1 MKRANKKAIIRI
13 PQKATSFFQ
22 KGNGKSGVLL
32 LHGFTGTPAEM
43 RYLAEKLNEAGATVF
58 VPRYPGHG
66 TSLIEMANLDV
77 NAWFTAAREA
87 LFELMAYCDNVYI
100 AGLSMGGI
108 FAILLAREF
117 AIKKIALMSVPCTLK
132 EKTIYAAPV
141 AGLFTK
147 ILWVPNKTKGVCDEA
162 ARKEHICYDDGIP
175 VRQSW
180 QLFTTIKKA
189 MKSLP
194 FIDSEVL
201 IIQSKNDQVIPQHSA
216 EYIYAHL
223 GSEHKKIVWLLHSD
237 HAITVD
243 YEKDIVAKHCIDF
256 FLTQ

>member
-1 MKRANKKAIIRI
+1 MKKQKKPIITV
-13 PQKATSFFQ
+13 PPKATFLFK
-22 KGNGKSGVLL
+22 KGSSQTGILL

-43 RYLAEKLNEAGATVF
+43 RYVAEKLNEAGATVY

-66 TSLIEMANLDV
+66 TNLLEMANSSVD
-77 NAWFTAAREA
+77 AWFTAAREA
-87 LFELMAYCDNVYI
+87 LFELKSHCQDVYI

-117 AIKKIALMSVPCTLK
+117 AIEKIALMSVPCTLK
-132 EKTIYAAPV
+132 EKTIYGAPI

-175 VRQSW
+175 VVQSW
-180 QLFTTIKKA
+180 QLFKTIKKA
-189 MKSLP
+189 MKALP
-194 FIDSEVL
+194 QIESEVL
-201 IIQSKNDQVIPQHSA
+201 IIQSKNDNVIPQHSA
-216 EYIYAHL
+216 HYIYSHL
-223 GSEHKKIVWLLHSD
+223 GSAHKQLIWLHKSF

-243 YEKDIVAKHCIDF
+243 IEKDAVAQHCIDF
-256 FLTQ
+256 FMKQ

>member
-1 MKRANKKAIIRI
+1 MNSKKDI
-13 PQKATSFFQ
+13 PQIPLKAAATFLKNETSNM
-22 KGNGKSGVLL
+22 GILL

-43 RYLAEKLNEAGATVF
+43 RYLAEKLNESGATVY

-66 TSLIEMANLDV
+66 TSLIEMANSSVD
-77 NAWFTAAREA
+77 AWFTAARES
-87 LFELMAYCDNVYI
+87 LFELKAHCTHVYI

-117 AIKKIALMSVPCTLK
+117 AIQKIALMSVPCTLK
-132 EKTIYAAPV
+132 EKTVYAAPV

-147 ILWVPNKTKGVCDEA
+147 ILWVPNKTKGVCDEV

-180 QLFTTIKKA
+180 QLFKTIKKA
-189 MKSLP
+189 MRALP
-194 FIDSEVL
+194 SVYSQTL
-201 IIQSKNDQVIPQHSA
+201 IIQSKRDAVIPAHSA
-216 EYIYAHL
+216 EYIYNRL
-223 GSEHKKIVWLLHSD
+223 GSKNKKIVRLEKSD

-243 YEKDIVAKHCIDF
+243 FERDVVARHCINF
-256 FLTQ
+256 FIQQ

>member
-1 MKRANKKAIIRI
+1 MKPKKQIIAPPVKAAAYFNKKSSETGI
-13 PQKATSFFQ
+13 
-22 KGNGKSGVLL
+22 LL

-43 RYLAEKLNEAGATVF
+43 RYLAEKLNESGATVY

-66 TSLIEMANLDV
+66 TSLIEMANSSVD
-77 NAWFTAAREA
+77 AWFTAAREA
-87 LFELMAYCDNVYI
+87 LFELKAHCNNVYI

-117 AIKKIALMSVPCTLK
+117 AIQKIALMSVPYTLK

-180 QLFTTIKKA
+180 QLFKTIKKA
-189 MKSLP
+189 MKALP
-194 FIDSEVL
+194 YVDSQVL
-201 IIQSKNDQVIPQHSA
+201 IVQSKNDKVIPEHSA
-216 EYIYAHL
+216 EYIYSRL
-223 GSEHKKIVWLLHSD
+223 GSEHKQIVWLSKSD

-243 YEKDIVAKHCIDF
+243 YEKDIVAKHCIEF
-256 FLTQ
+256 FLQQ

>member
-1 MKRANKKAIIRI
+1 MKPKKQIIAPPLKAAAYFNKNSS
-13 PQKATSFFQ
+13 QT
-22 KGNGKSGVLL
+22 GVLL

-43 RYLAEKLNEAGATVF
+43 KYVAEKLSQAGATVY

-66 TSLIEMANLDV
+66 TSLIEMANSSVD
-77 NAWFTAAREA
+77 AWFTAAREA
-87 LFELMAYCDNVYI
+87 LFELKAHCNNVYI

-117 AIKKIALMSVPCTLK
+117 AIQKIALMSVPCTLK
-132 EKTIYAAPV
+132 EKTIYAAPI

-147 ILWVPNKTKGVCDEA
+147 ILWVPNKTKGVCDEV

-180 QLFTTIKKA
+180 QLFKTIKKA
-189 MKSLP
+189 MRLLP
-194 FIDSEVL
+194 QVTSDVL

-216 EYIYAHL
+216 EYIYKNL
-223 GSEHKKIVWLLHSD
+223 GSQQKRIVWLSKSD

-243 YEKDIVAKHCIDF
+243 YEKDIVAEHCIKF
-256 FLTQ
+256 FLSNV

>member
-1 MKRANKKAIIRI
+1 MNPKKQIITPPVKAAAYFNKKSSETGI
-13 PQKATSFFQ
+13 
-22 KGNGKSGVLL
+22 LL

-43 RYLAEKLNEAGATVF
+43 RFLAEKLNESGATVY

-66 TSLIEMANLDV
+66 TSLIEMANSSMD
-77 NAWFTAAREA
+77 AWFTAAREA
-87 LFELMAYCDNVYI
+87 LFELKAHCTNVYI

-117 AIKKIALMSVPCTLK
+117 AIQKIVLMSVPCTLK

-147 ILWVPNKTKGVCDEA
+147 ILWVPNKTKGVCDEV

-180 QLFTTIKKA
+180 QLFKTIKKA
-189 MKSLP
+189 MKALP
-194 FIDSEVL
+194 HVDSRVL
-201 IIQSKNDQVIPQHSA
+201 IVQSRNDQVIPKHSA
-216 EYIYAHL
+216 EYIYSRL
-223 GSEHKKIVWLLHSD
+223 GSEHKQIVWLSQSD

-243 YEKDIVAKHCIDF
+243 YEKDVVAKHCIDF
-256 FLTQ
+256 FLKQ

>member
-1 MKRANKKAIIRI
+1 MKPKKSI
-13 PQKATSFFQ
+13 PQIPSKATTLFL
-22 KGNGKSGVLL
+22 KNGNSNTGILC

-43 RYLAEKLNEAGATVF
+43 KYLAEKLNESGATVY

-66 TSLIEMANLDV
+66 TSLIEMAYSSVD
-77 NAWFTAAREA
+77 AWFTAAREA
-87 LFELMAYCDNVYI
+87 LFELKAHCANVYI

-117 AIKKIALMSVPCTLK
+117 AIQKIALMSVPCTLK
-132 EKTIYAAPV
+132 EKTIYFAPV

-147 ILWVPNKTKGVCDEA
+147 ILWVPNKTKGVCNEV

-175 VRQSW
+175 LRQSW
-180 QLFTTIKKA
+180 QLFKTIKKA
-189 MKSLP
+189 MKALP
-194 FIDSEVL
+194 HVDSQVL
-201 IIQSKNDQVIPQHSA
+201 IVQSKNDTVIPGYSA
-216 EYIYAHL
+216 EYIYSRL
-223 GSEHKKIVWLLHSD
+223 GSEHKQIVWLSKSD

-256 FLTQ
+256 FLK